1 VPVYKGQFKSEQD
14 TEMVRQG
21 VLAVPRGLIGP
32 KHSPRFLTR
41 YGLVWD
47 RARPLAQWLSWQ
59 TQGGQNNGQA
69 WL

>member
-1 VPVYKGQFKSEQD
+1 
-14 TEMVRQG
+14 MVRQG